1 MRTSIDRDSKEFLHV
16 PITTPQESD
25 LSTVQ
30 LAVLTSPTR
39 PTTDDWAAAVWNE
52 ATREA
57 VLLVGPY
64 ADPGVMGVWV
74 RVTDNPEVPVFL
86 AGNIAVT

>member
-1 MRTSIDRDSKEFLHV
+1 MRTSIDRDSKEYLHV

-25 LSTVQ
+25 LSAVQ
-30 LAVLTSPTR
+30 LAVVTSPTR
-39 PTTDDWAAAVWNE
+39 PATDDWTNATWNE
-52 ATREA
+52 TAREA

-64 ADPGVMGVWV
+64 TDPGVMGVWV
-74 RVTDNPEVPVFL
+74 RVTDNPEVPVFQ